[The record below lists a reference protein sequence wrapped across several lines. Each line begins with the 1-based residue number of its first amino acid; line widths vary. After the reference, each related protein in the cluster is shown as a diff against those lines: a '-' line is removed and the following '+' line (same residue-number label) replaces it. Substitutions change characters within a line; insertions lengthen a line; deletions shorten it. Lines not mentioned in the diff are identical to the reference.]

1 MPINGVFYSQT
12 KGLVISTNSINRVL
26 VQTGGTTT
34 FTGNTNNNTII
45 EVRGAS
51 GQTFRV
57 TDCSNGV
64 LFSSNNSVGTPIL
77 QTNSCGSI
85 IGGIGSSSTASG
97 TTIGGGCNNSTT
109 ANFATVGGGSGNTS
123 SSGCSTI
130 GGGCSNTSSNS
141 YSTIGGG
148 RCNTAAGVDST
159 IGGGISNVASGSY
172 SSTIGG
178 GQSNTSSG
186 SHSTIGGGAC
196 NTSSDAH
203 STIGGGYSNT
213 ANCTRSTVGGGQ
225 SNTSSG
231 SHSTVG
237 GGCCNT
243 SSGPCS
249 TVGGG
254 KSNLNSGQ
262 YSFIGGGRNHTTCS
276 NATTIGGGRANYID
290 VNSNTYSTIGGGF
303 TNCILS
309 TSTYSIIGGGCGN
322 CITGSV
328 RSGIFGG
335 TANVINAYCNTF
347 VIGSSITATLSD
359 YTFVNN
365 LCSFGQVIKAG
376 GSFKIPHP
384 NPKKNDSHYLIH
396 SFVESPTAGDNIY
409 RYEVESVN
417 GVAEIQLPD
426 YFKYLNENTQIWV
439 NGKNNFGNGYGEIN
453 DELTKITIHTNID
466 GEYNVLAIGTRKDE
480 HAKKHWKGAETLKEK
495 MNK

>member
-12 KGLVISTNSINRVL
+12 KGLVITTNRINRVL

-148 RCNTAAGVDST
+148 RCNTAAGIDST
-159 IGGGISNVASGSY
+159 IGGGISNVASGCY

-186 SHSTIGGGAC
+186 SHATIGGGAC

-303 TNCILS
+303 NNCILS

-328 RSGIFGG
+328 CSGIFGG
-335 TANVINAYCNTF
+335 TANIINAYCNTF
-347 VIGSSITATLSD
+347 VIGSSITATASN
-359 YTFVNN
+359 YSFMNN
-365 LCSFGQVIKAG
+365 LCVFGNVTKG
-376 GSFKIPHP
+376 GGTFKISHP
-384 NPKKNDSHYLIH
+384 DPKKTETHYLLH

-409 RYEVESVN
+409 RYEVESID
-417 GVAEIQLPD
+417 GVAEIILPD
-426 YFKYLNENTQIWV
+426 YFSYLNENIQIWV